1 MFWFSLTA
9 VAYYDV
15 LELNGC
21 KRMKDLIVTVS
32 LIRPSWMAA
41 LILALFLRGKKKKY
55 FKKLVESYFDIF
67 LMICFLIVGMGS

>member
-1 MFWFSLTA
+1 
-9 VAYYDV
+9 
-15 LELNGC
+15 
-21 KRMKDLIVTVS
+21 MKDLIVTVS